1 MGWSVQIG
9 GSSCF
14 FSSIHLDAGGL
25 YLKVPKFQFALPST
39 IANLDNYTDILSKLL
54 TFRKSMY
61 CIADTIEESL
71 TTKHS
76 VETALGRANN
86 DEMNFDPRIYWIH
99 DSYYTLPSNAKPAL
113 PTYLF
118 GYAPPSSI
126 MDRFLSLSHEK
137 KIRPETYV
145 QRLYVR

>member
-99 DSYYTLPSNAKPAL
+99 DSYYTLPSNAKSAL